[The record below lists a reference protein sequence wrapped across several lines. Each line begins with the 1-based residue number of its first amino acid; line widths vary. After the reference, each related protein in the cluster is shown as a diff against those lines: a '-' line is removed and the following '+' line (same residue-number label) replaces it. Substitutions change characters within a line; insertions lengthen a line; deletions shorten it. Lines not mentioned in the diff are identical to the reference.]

1 MSLLNVGARALLTN
15 QIALQTTGN
24 NIANVSTPGYSR
36 QSAHLVTVPGQ
47 YSPQG
52 YIGKGVAVETI
63 LRNHS
68 ELLTRQAALAGSAQA
83 GDKVRSERLNQMQEI
98 YSGGKDGLGTAISD
112 MLGSLSDVLNSP
124 TDMTARTVTLT
135 RMAETAGRFRTA
147 AERLSDIEYTV
158 NEQLKNNVVKINNIA
173 QSIAAVNGE
182 IAAAQGN
189 GQSPNDLLD
198 QRDQLIREL
207 NQYIQTSQIPA
218 DDGTVGVFV
227 AGSQPL
233 VMATTATEL
242 SLQVAKEFP
251 GSGQMALYIQRQG
264 TQVELNEQML
274 GGGEMQGLLRFAN
287 QDMAEGRNLL
297 GRMAQAMGMTMNAQ
311 HKLGLTLD
319 GQPGKDLFAVPTS
332 VPGYSSSATAAGDVS
347 FTDPTKFAASDYEVR
362 FTSASTG
369 VVVRLTD
376 GTVTSFSSLTDTN
389 LNNIDGLKFNLSGT
403 PVDGDRMLFKPFAS
417 TAQTIEAKIYAPKD
431 LAAANPINA
440 AMGTSNSGSLQLE
453 GLKATGIPALTL
465 PTIGPPVTLSFDATG
480 GFTVTNGGTPMDIS
494 TDPPT
499 PITPTNPGPPPVYA
513 YTSGQAINID
523 GWQITLKGTPNAGDT
538 VTVGNAL
545 YTTNATLATAT
556 GSTLVLTGISIADSN
571 GFKPTGAAGVT
582 FNFTAPNAFTI
593 NGTTGT
599 PLDVSTTPPTP
610 IPGPPYSYAP
620 GQAIQIDG
628 WRVSLTGTPTAGDTV
643 TVGINPSDAYK
654 RNAGNG
660 GALMALRDVKMFD
673 NAALQ
678 DGWANAIA
686 QVGTRTQ
693 SAQYATNM
701 STTIANN
708 LERDRLAVSGVNLD
722 EEAAKL
728 IQYQQA
734 YQASAKMLQVAQSI
748 FDNLMQTVGR

>member
-98 YSGGKDGLGTAISD
+98 YTGGKDALGTAISD

-297 GRMAQAMGMTMNAQ
+297 GRLAQGMAMTMNEQ
-311 HKLGLTLD
+311 HKLGRTLD
-319 GQPGKDLFAVPTS
+319 GEFGKDLFAVPTS
-332 VPGYSSSATAAGDVS
+332 VPGYSSGTATGNVT
-347 FTDPTKFAASDYEVR
+347 FTDPTQFAASDYEIR
-362 FTSASTG
+362 FAAPPAGTPPAG
-369 VVVRLTD
+369 VVVRLSDNAT
-376 GTVTSFSSLTDTN
+376 TNFTN
-389 LNNIDGLKFNLSGT
+389 LTNLASQQIDGLTFNLTVAGNA
-403 PVDGDRMLFKPFAS
+403 GERMLFKPFAS

-465 PTIGPPVTLSFDATG
+465 PTIGTPVTLSFNATG
-480 GFTVTNGGTPMDIS
+480 GFSVANGGTPMDIS

-538 VTVGNAL
+538 VTVGN
-545 YTTNATLATAT
+545 
-556 GSTLVLTGISIADSN
+556 VLDPQYG
-571 GFKPTGAAGVT
+571 
-582 FNFTAPNAFTI
+582 
-593 NGTTGT
+593 
-599 PLDVSTTPPTP
+599 
-610 IPGPPYSYAP
+610 
-620 GQAIQIDG
+620 
-628 WRVSLTGTPTAGDTV
+628 
-643 TVGINPSDAYK
+643 DAYK

-673 NAALQ
+673 DATLQ

>member
-98 YSGGKDGLGTAISD
+98 YTGGKDGLGTAISD

-297 GRMAQAMGMTMNAQ
+297 GRMAQGMAMTMNEQ

-319 GQPGKDLFAVPTS
+319 GEFGKDLFAVPTS
-332 VPGYSSSATAAGDVS
+332 VPGYSSSATAAGNVS

-362 FTSASTG
+362 FTTPPAG

-389 LNNIDGLKFNLSGT
+389 LNNIDGLKFNLTAAGNA
-403 PVDGDRMLFKPFAS
+403 GERMLFKPFAS

-440 AMGTSNSGSLQLE
+440 AMGTSNGGSLQLAV
-453 GLKATGIPALTL
+453 LKATAAPTPPIPANT
-465 PTIGPPVTLSFDATG
+465 PVTLSFNAGPPATY
-480 GFTVTNGGTPMDIS
+480 TVTGSTTSPPSGSTLNYIS
-494 TDPPT
+494 GQ
-499 PITPTNPGPPPVYA
+499 PIT
-513 YTSGQAINID
+513 ID
-523 GWQITLKGTPNAGDT
+523 GWEITLKGTPNNGDT

-545 YTTNATLATAT
+545 DPQY
-556 GSTLVLTGISIADSN
+556 G
-571 GFKPTGAAGVT
+571 
-582 FNFTAPNAFTI
+582 
-593 NGTTGT
+593 
-599 PLDVSTTPPTP
+599 
-610 IPGPPYSYAP
+610 
-620 GQAIQIDG
+620 
-628 WRVSLTGTPTAGDTV
+628 
-643 TVGINPSDAYK
+643 DAYT

-673 NAALQ
+673 DATLQ

>member
-297 GRMAQAMGMTMNAQ
+297 GRLAQGMAMTMNEQ

-319 GQPGKDLFAVPTS
+319 GEFGKDLFAVPTS

-362 FTSASTG
+362 FAAG
-369 VVVRLTD
+369 GDVQILRLSDNKT
-376 GTVTSFSSLTDTN
+376 TTFSSPITYPAN
-389 LNNIDGLKFNLSGT
+389 LEVDGLSFNLTTAGS
-403 PVDGDRMLFKPFAS
+403 VGDRMLFKPFAS

-453 GLKATGIPALTL
+453 NLKATGLGVLPA
-465 PTIGPPVTLSFDATG
+465 IANAGPPAIAG
-480 GFTVTNGGTPMDIS
+480 GVVLEFNAGS
-494 TDPPT
+494 TYTIIDRR
-499 PITPTNPGPPPVYA
+499 TNPPATTTGHTYV
-513 YTSGQAINID
+513 SGQAINID
-523 GWQITLKGTPNAGDT
+523 GWQITLKGTPNDGDT
-538 VTVGNAL
+538 VTVGN
-545 YTTNATLATAT
+545 
-556 GSTLVLTGISIADSN
+556 VLDPQYG
-571 GFKPTGAAGVT
+571 
-582 FNFTAPNAFTI
+582 
-593 NGTTGT
+593 
-599 PLDVSTTPPTP
+599 
-610 IPGPPYSYAP
+610 
-620 GQAIQIDG
+620 
-628 WRVSLTGTPTAGDTV
+628 
-643 TVGINPSDAYK
+643 DAYK

-673 NAALQ
+673 DATLQ

>member
-297 GRMAQAMGMTMNAQ
+297 GRLAQGMAMTMNEQ

-319 GQPGKDLFAVPTS
+319 GEYGKDLFAVPTS
-332 VPGYSSSATAAGDVS
+332 VPGYSSGTATGNVT
-347 FTDPTKFAASDYEVR
+347 FTDPTKFAASDYEIR
-362 FTSASTG
+362 FAAPPAGTPPAG
-369 VVVRLTD
+369 VVVRLSDNATTNFTD
-376 GTVTSFSSLTDTN
+376 LTD
-389 LNNIDGLKFNLSGT
+389 LSSQQIDGLTFNLTVAGNA
-403 PVDGDRMLFKPFAS
+403 GERMLFKPFAS

-465 PTIGPPVTLSFDATG
+465 PPNGDTATPPTFLGGIALQFNAGPPATYDVINQG
-480 GFTVTNGGTPMDIS
+480 SNPATPVSMAQ
-494 TDPPT
+494 P
-499 PITPTNPGPPPVYA
+499 
-513 YTSGQAINID
+513 YTSGQAININ

-538 VTVGNAL
+538 VTVGN
-545 YTTNATLATAT
+545 
-556 GSTLVLTGISIADSN
+556 VLDPQYG
-571 GFKPTGAAGVT
+571 
-582 FNFTAPNAFTI
+582 
-593 NGTTGT
+593 
-599 PLDVSTTPPTP
+599 
-610 IPGPPYSYAP
+610 
-620 GQAIQIDG
+620 
-628 WRVSLTGTPTAGDTV
+628 
-643 TVGINPSDAYK
+643 DAYK

-673 NAALQ
+673 DATLQ

>member
-287 QDMAEGRNLL
+287 HDMAEGRNLL
-297 GRMAQAMGMTMNAQ
+297 GRLAQGMAMTMNEQ
-311 HKLGLTLD
+311 HKLGRTLD
-319 GQPGKDLFAVPTS
+319 GEFGKDLFAVPTS

-362 FTSASTG
+362 FAAG
-369 VVVRLTD
+369 GDVQILRLSDNKT
-376 GTVTSFSSLTDTN
+376 TTFSSPITYPAN
-389 LNNIDGLKFNLSGT
+389 LEVDGLSFNLTTAGS
-403 PVDGDRMLFKPFAS
+403 VGDRMLFKPFAS

-440 AMGTSNSGSLQLE
+440 AMGTSNSGSLQL
-453 GLKATGIPALTL
+453 ATLSAGGKKWDATNNRVIQTGAITL
-465 PTIGPPVTLSFDATG
+465 PPSPVPPATTGGGITLTFDANGKFTVPGGAITPDGGPIDLSATPPQKLAGPPYDFVSGHT
-480 GFTVTNGGTPMDIS
+480 IS
-494 TDPPT
+494 
-499 PITPTNPGPPPVYA
+499 
-513 YTSGQAINID
+513 IN
-523 GWQITLKGTPNAGDT
+523 GWQITLKGTPNDGDT
-538 VTVGNAL
+538 VTIGN
-545 YTTNATLATAT
+545 
-556 GSTLVLTGISIADSN
+556 VLDPQYG
-571 GFKPTGAAGVT
+571 
-582 FNFTAPNAFTI
+582 
-593 NGTTGT
+593 
-599 PLDVSTTPPTP
+599 
-610 IPGPPYSYAP
+610 
-620 GQAIQIDG
+620 
-628 WRVSLTGTPTAGDTV
+628 
-643 TVGINPSDAYK
+643 DAYK

-660 GALMALRDVKMFD
+660 GAMMALRDVKMFD
-673 NAALQ
+673 DATLQ

>member
-98 YSGGKDGLGTAISD
+98 YTGGKDGLGTAISD

-297 GRMAQAMGMTMNAQ
+297 GRLAQGMAMTMNEQ

-319 GQPGKDLFAVPTS
+319 GEFGKDLFAVPTS
-332 VPGYSSSATAAGDVS
+332 VPGYSSSATAAGNVS

-362 FTSASTG
+362 FAAG
-369 VVVRLTD
+369 GDVQILRLSDNKT
-376 GTVTSFSSLTDTN
+376 TTFSSPPITYPAN
-389 LNNIDGLKFNLSGT
+389 LEVDGLSFNLTTAGS
-403 PVDGDRMLFKPFAS
+403 VGDRMLFKPFAS

-465 PTIGPPVTLSFDATG
+465 PTIVTPVTLSFNATG
-480 GFTVTNGGTPMDIS
+480 GFSVANGGTPMDIS

-499 PITPTNPGPPPVYA
+499 PITPTSLGPPPVYA

-523 GWQITLKGTPNAGDT
+523 GWQITLKGTPNDGDT
-538 VTVGNAL
+538 VTVGN
-545 YTTNATLATAT
+545 
-556 GSTLVLTGISIADSN
+556 VLDPQYG
-571 GFKPTGAAGVT
+571 
-582 FNFTAPNAFTI
+582 
-593 NGTTGT
+593 
-599 PLDVSTTPPTP
+599 
-610 IPGPPYSYAP
+610 
-620 GQAIQIDG
+620 
-628 WRVSLTGTPTAGDTV
+628 
-643 TVGINPSDAYK
+643 DAYK

-673 NAALQ
+673 DATLQ

>member
-98 YSGGKDGLGTAISD
+98 YTGGKDGLGTAISD

-297 GRMAQAMGMTMNAQ
+297 GRLAQGMAMTMNEQ

-319 GQPGKDLFAVPTS
+319 GEFGKDLFAVPTS
-332 VPGYSSSATAAGDVS
+332 VPGYSSGTATGNVT
-347 FTDPTKFAASDYEVR
+347 FTDPTKFAASDYEIR
-362 FTSASTG
+362 FAAPPAGTPPAG
-369 VVVRLTD
+369 VVVRLSDNAT
-376 GTVTSFSSLTDTN
+376 TNFTN
-389 LNNIDGLKFNLSGT
+389 LTNLASQQIDGLTFNLTVAGNA
-403 PVDGDRMLFKPFAS
+403 GERMLFKPIAS

-465 PTIGPPVTLSFDATG
+465 PTIGTPVTLSFNATG
-480 GFTVTNGGTPMDIS
+480 GFSVANGGTPMDIS

-499 PITPTNPGPPPVYA
+499 PITPTSLGPPPVYA

-538 VTVGNAL
+538 VTVGN
-545 YTTNATLATAT
+545 
-556 GSTLVLTGISIADSN
+556 VLDPQYG
-571 GFKPTGAAGVT
+571 
-582 FNFTAPNAFTI
+582 
-593 NGTTGT
+593 
-599 PLDVSTTPPTP
+599 
-610 IPGPPYSYAP
+610 
-620 GQAIQIDG
+620 
-628 WRVSLTGTPTAGDTV
+628 
-643 TVGINPSDAYK
+643 DAYK

-673 NAALQ
+673 DATLQ

>member
-297 GRMAQAMGMTMNAQ
+297 GRLAQGMAMTMNEQ
-311 HKLGLTLD
+311 HKLGRTLD
-319 GQPGKDLFAVPTS
+319 GEFGKDLFAVPTS
-332 VPGYSSSATAAGDVS
+332 VPGYSSGAATGNVT
-347 FTDPTKFAASDYEVR
+347 FTDPTQFAASDYEIR
-362 FTSASTG
+362 FTTPSAG

-376 GTVTSFSSLTDTN
+376 GTTTSFTSLTDPS
-389 LNNIDGLKFNLSGT
+389 LNNIDGLEFNLTAAGIA
-403 PVDGDRMLFKPFAS
+403 GERMLFKPFAS

-465 PTIGPPVTLSFDATG
+465 PTIGTPVTLSFNATG
-480 GFTVTNGGTPMDIS
+480 GFSVANGGTPMDIS

-499 PITPTNPGPPPVYA
+499 PITPTSLGPPPVYA

-523 GWQITLKGTPNAGDT
+523 GWQITLKGTPNDGDT
-538 VTVGNAL
+538 VTIGN
-545 YTTNATLATAT
+545 
-556 GSTLVLTGISIADSN
+556 VLDPQYG
-571 GFKPTGAAGVT
+571 
-582 FNFTAPNAFTI
+582 
-593 NGTTGT
+593 
-599 PLDVSTTPPTP
+599 
-610 IPGPPYSYAP
+610 
-620 GQAIQIDG
+620 
-628 WRVSLTGTPTAGDTV
+628 
-643 TVGINPSDAYK
+643 DAYK

-673 NAALQ
+673 DATLQ

>member
-98 YSGGKDGLGTAISD
+98 YTGGKDGLGTAISD

-297 GRMAQAMGMTMNAQ
+297 GRLAQGMAMTMNEQ
-311 HKLGLTLD
+311 HKLGRTLD
-319 GQPGKDLFAVPTS
+319 GEFGKDLFAVPTS
-332 VPGYSSSATAAGDVS
+332 VPGYSSGTATGNVT
-347 FTDPTKFAASDYEVR
+347 FTDPTQFAASDYEVR
-362 FTSASTG
+362 FAAPPAGTPPAG
-369 VVVRLTD
+369 VVVRLSDNATTNFTD
-376 GTVTSFSSLTDTN
+376 LTD
-389 LNNIDGLKFNLSGT
+389 LSSQQIDGLTFNLTVAGNA
-403 PVDGDRMLFKPFAS
+403 GERMLFKPFAS

-465 PTIGPPVTLSFDATG
+465 PIGTPVTLSFNATG
-480 GFTVTNGGTPMDIS
+480 GFSVANGGTPMDIS

-538 VTVGNAL
+538 VTVGDAL
-545 YTTNATLATAT
+545 DPQY
-556 GSTLVLTGISIADSN
+556 G
-571 GFKPTGAAGVT
+571 
-582 FNFTAPNAFTI
+582 
-593 NGTTGT
+593 
-599 PLDVSTTPPTP
+599 
-610 IPGPPYSYAP
+610 
-620 GQAIQIDG
+620 
-628 WRVSLTGTPTAGDTV
+628 
-643 TVGINPSDAYK
+643 DAYK

-673 NAALQ
+673 DATLQ

>member
-98 YSGGKDGLGTAISD
+98 YTGGKDGLGTAISD

-297 GRMAQAMGMTMNAQ
+297 GRLAQGMAMTMNEQ

-319 GQPGKDLFAVPTS
+319 GEFGKDLFAVPTS
-332 VPGYSSSATAAGDVS
+332 VPGYSSGTATGNVT
-347 FTDPTKFAASDYEVR
+347 FTDPTQFAASDYEIR
-362 FTSASTG
+362 FTTPPAG

-376 GTVTSFSSLTDTN
+376 GTTTSFTSLTDPS
-389 LNNIDGLKFNLSGT
+389 LNNIDGLEFNLSGT
-403 PVDGDRMLFKPFAS
+403 PVAGERMLFKPFAS

-465 PTIGPPVTLSFDATG
+465 PPNGDTATPPTFLGGIALRFNAGPPATYDVINQG
-480 GFTVTNGGTPMDIS
+480 NPTTTVS
-494 TDPPT
+494 TGQP
-499 PITPTNPGPPPVYA
+499 

-523 GWQITLKGTPNAGDT
+523 GWQITLKGTPNDGDT
-538 VTVGNAL
+538 VTVGN
-545 YTTNATLATAT
+545 
-556 GSTLVLTGISIADSN
+556 VLDPQYG
-571 GFKPTGAAGVT
+571 
-582 FNFTAPNAFTI
+582 
-593 NGTTGT
+593 
-599 PLDVSTTPPTP
+599 
-610 IPGPPYSYAP
+610 
-620 GQAIQIDG
+620 
-628 WRVSLTGTPTAGDTV
+628 
-643 TVGINPSDAYK
+643 DAYK

-673 NAALQ
+673 DATLQ

>member
-98 YSGGKDGLGTAISD
+98 YSGGKNGLGTAISD

-297 GRMAQAMGMTMNAQ
+297 GRLAQGMAMTMNEQ
-311 HKLGLTLD
+311 HKLGRTLD
-319 GQPGKDLFAVPTS
+319 GEFGKDLFAVPTS

-347 FTDPTKFAASDYEVR
+347 FTDPTKFAASDYEIR
-362 FTSASTG
+362 FTTPPAG

-376 GTVTSFSSLTDTN
+376 GTTTSFTSLTDPS
-389 LNNIDGLKFNLSGT
+389 LNNIDGLEFNLTAAGNA
-403 PVDGDRMLFKPFAS
+403 GERMLFKPFAS

-440 AMGTSNSGSLQLE
+440 AMGTSNSGSLQLA
-453 GLKATGIPALTL
+453 GIQATGKPNPPGLVL
-465 PTIGPPVTLSFDATG
+465 PPNRDTAT
-480 GFTVTNGGTPMDIS
+480 
-494 TDPPT
+494 PPT
-499 PITPTNPGPPPVYA
+499 FLGGIALRFNAGSPATYDVINQGNPTTTVSTAQP
-513 YTSGQAINID
+513 YTSGQAINIS

-538 VTVGNAL
+538 VTVGN
-545 YTTNATLATAT
+545 
-556 GSTLVLTGISIADSN
+556 VLDPQYG
-571 GFKPTGAAGVT
+571 
-582 FNFTAPNAFTI
+582 
-593 NGTTGT
+593 
-599 PLDVSTTPPTP
+599 
-610 IPGPPYSYAP
+610 
-620 GQAIQIDG
+620 
-628 WRVSLTGTPTAGDTV
+628 
-643 TVGINPSDAYK
+643 DAYK

-673 NAALQ
+673 DATLQ

>member
-98 YSGGKDGLGTAISD
+98 YTGGKDGLGTAISD

-297 GRMAQAMGMTMNAQ
+297 GRLAQGMAMTMNEQ

-319 GQPGKDLFAVPTS
+319 GEFGKDLFAVPTS
-332 VPGYSSSATAAGDVS
+332 VPGYSSGTATGNVT
-347 FTDPTKFAASDYEVR
+347 FTDPTKFAASDYEIR
-362 FTSASTG
+362 FAAPPAGTPPAG
-369 VVVRLTD
+369 VVVRLSDNATTNFTD
-376 GTVTSFSSLTDTN
+376 LTD
-389 LNNIDGLKFNLSGT
+389 LSSQQIDGLTFNLTVAGNA
-403 PVDGDRMLFKPFAS
+403 GERMLFKPFAS

-453 GLKATGIPALTL
+453 NLKATGLGALPAIANPSAVPPIAGGVVLEFNAGS
-465 PTIGPPVTLSFDATG
+465 PTTYTIIDRR
-480 GFTVTNGGTPMDIS
+480 
-494 TDPPT
+494 
-499 PITPTNPGPPPVYA
+499 TNPPATTPGNA
-513 YTSGQAINID
+513 YVSGQAINID
-523 GWQITLKGTPNAGDT
+523 GWQITLKGTPNDGDT
-538 VTVGNAL
+538 VTVGN
-545 YTTNATLATAT
+545 
-556 GSTLVLTGISIADSN
+556 VLDPQYG
-571 GFKPTGAAGVT
+571 
-582 FNFTAPNAFTI
+582 
-593 NGTTGT
+593 
-599 PLDVSTTPPTP
+599 
-610 IPGPPYSYAP
+610 
-620 GQAIQIDG
+620 
-628 WRVSLTGTPTAGDTV
+628 
-643 TVGINPSDAYK
+643 DAYK

-673 NAALQ
+673 DATLQ

>member
-98 YSGGKDGLGTAISD
+98 YTGGKDGLGTAISD

-297 GRMAQAMGMTMNAQ
+297 GRLAQGMAMTMNEQ

-319 GQPGKDLFAVPTS
+319 GEFGKDLFAVPTS
-332 VPGYSSSATAAGDVS
+332 VPGYSSGTATGNVT
-347 FTDPTKFAASDYEVR
+347 FTDPTQFAASDYEIR
-362 FTSASTG
+362 FAAPPAGTPPAG
-369 VVVRLTD
+369 VVVRLSDNAT
-376 GTVTSFSSLTDTN
+376 TNFTN
-389 LNNIDGLKFNLSGT
+389 LTNLASQQIDGLTFNLTVAGNA
-403 PVDGDRMLFKPFAS
+403 GERMLFKPFAS

-465 PTIGPPVTLSFDATG
+465 PIGTPVTLSFNATG
-480 GFTVTNGGTPMDIS
+480 GFSVANGGTPMDIS

-499 PITPTNPGPPPVYA
+499 PITPTSLGPPPVYA

-538 VTVGNAL
+538 VTVGN
-545 YTTNATLATAT
+545 
-556 GSTLVLTGISIADSN
+556 VLDPQYG
-571 GFKPTGAAGVT
+571 
-582 FNFTAPNAFTI
+582 
-593 NGTTGT
+593 
-599 PLDVSTTPPTP
+599 
-610 IPGPPYSYAP
+610 
-620 GQAIQIDG
+620 
-628 WRVSLTGTPTAGDTV
+628 
-643 TVGINPSDAYK
+643 DAYK

-673 NAALQ
+673 DATLQ